1 MIDENLD
8 IFTTGIFATVA
19 TIDGVKISGIF
30 DENYE
35 PMFDS
40 NLPSEG
46 KKVTFQVQSSQI
58 VDVEH
63 GSEVE
68 LNNRAFEV
76 AGIQPVDDGKMTNL
90 ILKEVE

>member
-1 MIDENLD
+1 MLDENLD
-8 IFTTGIFATVA
+8 IFTTGIFATQA
-19 TIDGVKISGIF
+19 KIDGVKISGIF

-46 KKVTFQVQSSQI
+46 KKVVFHVQSSQI
-58 VDVEH
+58 VDVH

-68 LNNRAFEV
+68 LNNRTFEV
-76 AGIQPVDDGKMTNL
+76 TGVQPVDDGKMTNL